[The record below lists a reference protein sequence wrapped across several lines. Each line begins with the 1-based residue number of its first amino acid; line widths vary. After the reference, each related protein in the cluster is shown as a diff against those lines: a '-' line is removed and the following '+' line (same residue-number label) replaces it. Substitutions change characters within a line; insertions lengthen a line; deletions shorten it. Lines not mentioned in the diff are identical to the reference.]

1 MYPFEDTV
9 LKATSDSGNSMS
21 DMDEMPPAN
30 HSALRGLPGGASD
43 QVARAIGAP
52 SQLPPSPRQS
62 EIPGDHSDV
71 PIEEVNLF
79 GEPEGHAKQE
89 ALAQGIAT
97 GDGKRDSTVYG
108 LAAKPTKLPSHEL
121 TDFDLRIQLLGGL
134 DGIMG
139 VMVRKQ
145 NLKRMGLLLSDGP
158 DCRLLPFKHFPKKDV
173 LQEIASRGN
182 ESDWTDHKTV
192 IKYAQRLKGCYS
204 AQAYPLDKLL
214 LVRDD
219 PGNYGANY
227 LMPFSEMAYQAVH
240 EAVLAAQA
248 DAIATKEEEVKRQLL
263 SDGEANIRLR
273 NEEFD
278 APQSPRQWQSE
289 TSAITA
295 AEIAAMTIKTKRALL
310 KQTVIKDGHTLNVTA
325 PVQPFTGQPLL
336 LRAPKVRVDVLLSCV
351 AQSIAVQDSLSVDL
365 KQELEFGIQAVPPTA
380 ERCCQAAGLT
390 VKAVEMQHDS
400 SALSRKAG
408 VSTFTS
414 RKNLKTFFSA
424 VESMMEE
431 ALQQN
436 EAVDVLKEEYMPLEE
451 SGNAEEHVKKSGS
464 YLTCSPS
471 RIRKNIGK
479 SLILIWSLQEPLAP
493 QHIFEAPA
501 DVTTLCF
508 VHVAQRGLYLVAG
521 LISGQIVVWDASFL
535 WCQQMADRRPSLI
548 SSNSVVLPGSA
559 QSSLLSSAIDYSHKR
574 PVQHIKPLPASL
586 DFRRSLA
593 IYFNP
598 KAESTHVLS
607 CGADGGI
614 FVWDIATAVANAEH
628 AEFLWKPVL
637 QCQLRKQDTVVLEHQ
652 RLPYERAKAGS
663 WELGTTIA
671 YMIRLRSL
679 SAFTSSAFP
688 PQVTLAELGAPLG
701 LVCCSSVES
710 MAAWSYLAVGDAV
723 GSLRVLRLLPSLS
736 TPYPEELSNISTMLL
751 NEDERLDYLNF
762 RKPIHAKATELHKK
776 SLMADREAET
786 LQTSVAPETECPEL
800 ESLERAYRDMESAFL
815 EDLEHQAKQ
824 QEQETAPTLDAWL
837 ETSSQ
842 AVASDT

>member
-1 MYPFEDTV
+1 MDCIV
-9 LKATSDSGNSMS
+9 LS
-21 DMDEMPPAN
+21 
-30 HSALRGLPGGASD
+30 
-43 QVARAIGAP
+43 
-52 SQLPPSPRQS
+52 
-62 EIPGDHSDV
+62 
-71 PIEEVNLF
+71 
-79 GEPEGHAKQE
+79 
-89 ALAQGIAT
+89 
-97 GDGKRDSTVYG
+97 
-108 LAAKPTKLPSHEL
+108 
-121 TDFDLRIQLLGGL
+121 DLRIQLLGGL

-192 IKYAQRLKGCYS
+192 IK
-204 AQAYPLDKLL
+204 AYPLDKLL

-336 LRAPKVRVDVLLSCV
+336 LRAPKVSVVPPKAITLYKLSIDVLLSCV

-451 SGNAEEHVKKSGS
+451 SGNAEEHVKVKDSIREAFTFSDLLHSKNKVISSVRWVPESGALIACAIMEAS
-464 YLTCSPS
+464 SFDERVES
-471 RIRKNIGK
+471 QWHSGK

-501 DVTTLCF
+501 VRQTELI
-508 VHVAQRGLYLVAG
+508 VQLYEL
-521 LISGQIVVWDASFL
+521 
-535 WCQQMADRRPSLI
+535 
-548 SSNSVVLPGSA
+548 
-559 QSSLLSSAIDYSHKR
+559 SSLLSSAIDYSHKR

-637 QCQLRKQDTVVLEHQ
+637 QCQLRKQDTALPSRPTARYSSSCCKIRAVVQSRVLGLMASDIRSKLDINVTATHAATDAAPSATRCFRPSRAFQLSPFLPQIAVLVTEFAFHILSMWHIALSGVRTPAFALRTSKGRKLGAWHDYCLHDTAAFPYPTSSYSCGAWSASRPGVLFIGRIDGSLEVWDIRDQLQKPIATAPVSAAQLTALAFPDLRQQEHQ
-652 RLPYERAKAGS
+652 HQPKGDRGRRKSRNFSRHVLATKMAEAPFVPNP
-663 WELGTTIA
+663 
-671 YMIRLRSL
+671 
-679 SAFTSSAFP
+679 AF
-688 PQVTLAELGAPLG
+688 
-701 LVCCSSVES
+701 
-710 MAAWSYLAVGDAV
+710 SYLAVGDAV

-762 RKPIHAKATELHKK
+762 RKPIHAKVIKAIYKAWF
-776 SLMADREAET
+776 S
-786 LQTSVAPETECPEL
+786 
-800 ESLERAYRDMESAFL
+800 FL
-815 EDLEHQAKQ
+815 LTIYIKDYL
-824 QEQETAPTLDAWL
+824 
-837 ETSSQ
+837 
-842 AVASDT
+842 